1 MCCSLLYIYSLLVSG
16 FTVNKTS
23 AILFVVLGA
32 VMIVALLVELMIINI
47 YRRKLPENQKKTR
60 QLDSVQK
67 QLQMEFVANMTH
79 EVRTPMNA
87 ILGFTTILAEMN
99 DLDFVG
105 GGIDVCFIYLD
116 SLQQRQVYYSPDMK
130 QYLKP

>member
-32 VMIVALLVELMIINI
+32 VMVVALLVELMIINI
-47 YRRKLPENQKKTR
+47 YRRKLHENQKKTR

-87 ILGFTTILAEMN
+87 ITGITSLLEHDAGNPN
-99 DLDFVG
+99 DVPATGRGKTSEDGRPMHFPRIFNIPWQPV
-105 GGIDVCFIYLD
+105 
-116 SLQQRQVYYSPDMK
+116 
-130 QYLKP
+130 

>member
-23 AILFVVLGA
+23 AILFVVLGV

-47 YRRKLPENQKKTR
+47 YRRKLHENQKKTR

-67 QLQMEFVANMTH
+67 QLQMEFVAKFRLTICQI
-79 EVRTPMNA
+79 A
-87 ILGFTTILAEMN
+87 IRILEISLRSHQLVLGH
-99 DLDFVG
+99 
-105 GGIDVCFIYLD
+105 
-116 SLQQRQVYYSPDMK
+116 
-130 QYLKP
+130 